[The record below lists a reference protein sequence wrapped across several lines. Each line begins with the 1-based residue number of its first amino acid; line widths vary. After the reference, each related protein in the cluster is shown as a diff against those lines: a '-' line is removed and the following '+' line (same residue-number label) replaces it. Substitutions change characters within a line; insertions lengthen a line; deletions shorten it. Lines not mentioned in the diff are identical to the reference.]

1 MKLKNLNLLF
11 KLPLTVLTDWDK
23 PFNLLEPHFLI

>member
-1 MKLKNLNLLF
+1 MKLKNLILLF

-23 PFNLLEPHFLI
+23 PFNLVEPHFLI